1 MAEAAPGNIVKEGWL
16 QKRGEHIRNW
26 RDRYFILFDNGD
38 LVGFKTQ
45 PERNNYRDPL
55 NKFTVR
61 DCQIMAVDKPRPYT
75 FTIRGLQWTTVIERN
90 FSVDNEKE
98 RSVDAVP
105 LLLSCHTSDNM
116 FPLIAVLASL
126 PGISLGWLR
135 ASCLQF
141 VHIIFG
147 LTTSYEEIF
156 VLEED
161 VFVIFLLEGIG
172 DVTDDNFQ
180 TLQISHLCN
189 HRALTW

>member
-1 MAEAAPGNIVKEGWL
+1 MWLAVAVVCYQTARAMAEAPPGNIVKEGWL

-90 FSVDNEKE
+90 FSVDTEKE
-98 RSVDAVP
+98 RSVQYLPPLPTCASFICACSLISSTTP
-105 LLLSCHTSDNM
+105 TRLEPQHLLLSYICFSTKMCHQVINM
-116 FPLIAVLASL
+116 FL
-126 PGISLGWLR
+126 
-135 ASCLQF
+135 
-141 VHIIFG
+141 
-147 LTTSYEEIF
+147 
-156 VLEED
+156 
-161 VFVIFLLEGIG
+161 
-172 DVTDDNFQ
+172 
-180 TLQISHLCN
+180 
-189 HRALTW
+189 

>member
-1 MAEAAPGNIVKEGWL
+1 VRNVVWLAAVAVVCYQTPRTMAEAPPGNIVKEGWL

-90 FSVDNEKE
+90 FSVDTEKE
-98 RSVDAVP
+98 RSVLHITLYHYLTP
-105 LLLSCHTSDNM
+105 LWLFSFALKSTGGLVDHARS
-116 FPLIAVLASL
+116 PL
-126 PGISLGWLR
+126 
-135 ASCLQF
+135 
-141 VHIIFG
+141 
-147 LTTSYEEIF
+147 
-156 VLEED
+156 
-161 VFVIFLLEGIG
+161 
-172 DVTDDNFQ
+172 
-180 TLQISHLCN
+180 
-189 HRALTW
+189 

>member
-1 MAEAAPGNIVKEGWL
+1 MAEAPPGNIVKEGWL

-90 FSVDNEKE
+90 FSVDTEKE
-98 RSVDAVP
+98 RSVKHHLTRP
-105 LLLSCHTSDNM
+105 IHSSPYSIHNSCQ
-116 FPLIAVLASL
+116 LI
-126 PGISLGWLR
+126 
-135 ASCLQF
+135 Q
-141 VHIIFG
+141 II
-147 LTTSYEEIF
+147 LDTYTDRTT
-156 VLEED
+156 
-161 VFVIFLLEGIG
+161 
-172 DVTDDNFQ
+172 
-180 TLQISHLCN
+180 
-189 HRALTW
+189 

>member
-98 RSVDAVP
+98 RLVNAAP
-105 LLLSCHTSDNM
+105 
-116 FPLIAVLASL
+116 P
-126 PGISLGWLR
+126 
-135 ASCLQF
+135 
-141 VHIIFG
+141 
-147 LTTSYEEIF
+147 
-156 VLEED
+156 
-161 VFVIFLLEGIG
+161 VIF
-172 DVTDDNFQ
+172 
-180 TLQISHLCN
+180 SHI
-189 HRALTW
+189 